1 MFPEPGPRL
10 FGLPPGADFPALVVR
25 GLRERLAGAPPETW
39 AATQVFVNTDRMRD
53 RIATLL
59 AETGAVLL
67 PRIAVVTDIGRDM
80 VAHGLPPAVPP
91 LRRRLEL
98 SVLIGRLLDRLPDL
112 APREALFDLAESL
125 GTLLDEMQG
134 EGVHPDVIA
143 ALDVSE
149 HSGHWQRTRD
159 FMAIVAPYFAA
170 GAHPDTEARQRR
182 AVEALAARWQQTPV
196 QTPVIVAGS
205 TGSRGTTLRLM
216 QAVAG
221 LPQGALILPG
231 FDPDLPPEVW
241 QGMGDALTA
250 EDHPQFRFRR
260 LLDALGLPQDA
271 VRPWA
276 DDPPPSPD
284 RNRLISLSLRPAPVT
299 DQWLTEGATLP
310 DLRQAT
316 AGLTL
321 IEAPDPRAEALAIA
335 LILRQVAEDGTRI
348 AALVTADR
356 TLARRVTAALDRW
369 GLRPDDSA
377 GRPLAL
383 SAPGRFLR
391 MVAALPGARMSGDV
405 LLALLKHPLTASGQG
420 RGPHLRL
427 TRALDIHLRRFG
439 PAYPAPGDILRFA
452 IRQDDPEAPSWAGW
466 VAACLTA
473 VDARP
478 RPLGR
483 ALEDML
489 TLARMLAAGPDGD
502 GSGALWAEAAGAEAR
517 AAMQALSEAADA
529 GGEVTPADLAR
540 LLDSVMASRV
550 VREAAEAHPR
560 IRIWGPRDARV
571 QGADLLILGGLNE
584 GGWPA
589 IPAPDPW
596 MNRTMRHEAG
606 LLLPERQ
613 IGLSAHDYQQAAG
626 APQVVMTRARRDA
639 EAETVPSRWLNRL
652 TNLMAGLPDRH
663 GPEALAQMRG
673 RGADWLALVRAAENP
688 GARLPPAPRPAPSPP
703 LAVRP
708 AKLPVTDIR
717 TLIRDPYAIYAK
729 RILGLF
735 KLNPLRA
742 EADARLRGSV
752 LHAVMEQFTRDRPEA
767 ETPDAARARLSATA
781 ATVLADQVPWPA
793 ARLLWQARLDR
804 AADVILA
811 AGARPGARAL
821 VIEQTGVATLPAL
834 GFTLTARADRI
845 DELSDGRIH
854 IFDYKTGSPPSKREQ
869 EHFEKQ
875 LILTA
880 AIVEHGGFTELGGP
894 RSVEG
899 VTYVALGSNS
909 RLETTPLTPEDIGV
923 AWEGLATLIAAYLNP
938 AKGYASRRAMQWTRF
953 PGDYDHLARFGE
965 WEMTEM
971 AAHQTVGDA

>member
-25 GLRERLAGAPPETW
+25 GLRDRLRDAPPETW
-39 AATQVFVNTDRMRD
+39 AATQVYVNTDRMRD
-53 RIATLL
+53 RIATLF

-80 VAHGLPPAVPP
+80 VATGLPPAVPP

-98 SVLIGRLLDRLPDL
+98 SVLIGRLLDRLPDI

-134 EGVHPDVIA
+134 EGVQPDVIA
-143 ALDVSE
+143 RLDVSD

-170 GAHPDTEARQRR
+170 DAPPDTEARQRR
-182 AVEALAARWQQTPV
+182 AVEALAARWQVIPV

-216 QAVAG
+216 QAVAE

-260 LLDALGLPQDA
+260 LLDVMGLSQGA

-276 DDPPPSPD
+276 TDPPPSPG

-299 DQWLTEGATLP
+299 DQWLTEGTALP

-316 AGLTL
+316 AELTL

-335 LILRQVAEDGTRI
+335 LILRQVAEEGARI

-369 GLRPDDSA
+369 GIRPDDSA

-391 MVAALPGARMSGDV
+391 MVAALPGARLSGDV
-405 LLALLKHPLTASGQG
+405 LLGLLKHPLTASGHG

-427 TRALDIHLRRFG
+427 TRALEMHLRRYG
-439 PAYPAPGDILRFA
+439 PAYPTPDDILKFA
-452 IRQDDPEAPSWAGW
+452 IRQDDPEAPAWAGW
-466 VAACLTA
+466 VAACLMA
-473 VDARP
+473 VDARH

-483 ALEDML
+483 ALDDML
-489 TLARMLAAGPDGD
+489 TLARMLAAGLG
-502 GSGALWAEAAGAEAR
+502 GEGEGTLWAEAAGAEAR
-517 AAMQALSEAADA
+517 KAMQALTEAADA

-540 LLDSVMASRV
+540 LLDSVMAGRV
-550 VREAAEAHPR
+550 VRDAAEAHPR

-596 MNRTMRHEAG
+596 MNRTMRHQAG

-652 TNLMAGLPDRH
+652 TNLMAGLPERH
-663 GPEALAQMRG
+663 GPEALAAMRA
-673 RGADWLALVRAAENP
+673 RGADWLALVQAAENP
-688 GARLPPAPRPAPSPP
+688 GGRLPPAPRPAPCPP
-703 LAVRP
+703 LSVRP
-708 AKLPVTDIR
+708 RKLPVTDIR

-729 RILGLF
+729 RILGLYR
-735 KLNPLRA
+735 LNPLRA

-752 LHAVMEQFTRDRPEA
+752 LHTVMEHFIKERPEDEA
-767 ETPDAARARLSATA
+767 ADAARARLKATA
-781 ATVLADQVPWPA
+781 AAVLADQVPWPA

-821 VIEQTGVATLPAL
+821 VIEQTGVATLPGL
-834 GFTLTARADRI
+834 GFTLTARVDRI
-845 DELSDGRIH
+845 DELADGCIH

-880 AIVEHGGFTELGGP
+880 AIAENGGFTELGGP

-909 RLETTPLTPEDIGV
+909 RLETTALTPDAIGA
-923 AWEGLATLIAAYLNP
+923 AWEGLATLIAAYLQP
-938 AKGYASRRAMQWTRF
+938 AKGYPSRRAMQWTRF

-971 AAHQTVGDA
+971 AAPQPVGDT

>member
-39 AATQVFVNTDRMRD
+39 AATRVYVNSDRMRD
-53 RIATLL
+53 RIATIL
-59 AETGAVLL
+59 AAEGANLL
-67 PRIAVVTDIGRDM
+67 PRIAVVTDIGRDT
-80 VAHGLPPAVPP
+80 VAPGLPPAVPP

-112 APREALFDLAESL
+112 APREALFDLADSL
-125 GTLLDEMQG
+125 GDLLDEMQG

-143 ALDVSE
+143 SLDVSD

-159 FMAIVAPYFAA
+159 FMAIVAPYFTADA
-170 GAHPDTEARQRR
+170 PPDAEARQRR
-182 AVEALAARWQQTPV
+182 MVEELAAQWQANPV

-216 QAVAG
+216 QAVAA
-221 LPQGALILPG
+221 LPQGAVILPG
-231 FDPDLPPEVW
+231 FDPDLPPAVW

-260 LLDALGLPQDA
+260 LLDALNLSPDA

-276 DDPPPSPD
+276 SDPPPSAD

-299 DQWLTEGATLP
+299 DQWLTEGAALP

-316 AGLTL
+316 AALTL
-321 IEAPDPRAEALAIA
+321 IEAPDPRAEALSIA
-335 LILRQVAEDGTRI
+335 LILRRAAEEGNRI

-356 TLARRVTAALDRW
+356 ALARRVTAALDRW
-369 GLRPDDSA
+369 GIRPDDSA
-377 GRPLAL
+377 GRPLAQ

-391 MVAALPGARMSGDV
+391 MVAALPGARLSGDV
-405 LLALLKHPLTASGQG
+405 LLALLKHPLTASGEA
-420 RGPHLRL
+420 RGAHLRL
-427 TRALDIHLRRFG
+427 TRALEMRLRRHG
-439 PAYPAPGDILRFA
+439 PAYPEAGDILKFA
-452 IRQDDPEAPSWAGW
+452 TRQDDPDTPAWAGW

-473 VDARP
+473 INPHP
-478 RPLGR
+478 RPLAG
-483 ALEDML
+483 ALDDML
-489 TLARMLAAGPDGD
+489 TLARMLAAGPGGE
-502 GSGALWAEAAGAEAR
+502 GSGSLWDEGAGAEAR
-517 AAMQALSEAADA
+517 RAMQALTEAADA

-540 LLDSVMASRV
+540 LLDSVLAGRV
-550 VREAAEAHPR
+550 VRETAEAHPR
-560 IRIWGPRDARV
+560 IRIWGPREARV

-589 IPAPDPW
+589 MPAPDPW
-596 MNRTMRHEAG
+596 MNRTMRHQAG

-626 APQVVMTRARRDA
+626 APEVVLTRARRDA

-652 TNLMAGLPDRH
+652 VNLMAGLPDRH
-663 GPEALAQMRG
+663 GPEALAAMRA
-673 RGADWLALVRAAENP
+673 RGADWLALVRVVENP
-688 GARLPPAPRPAPSPP
+688 GARVAPAPRPAPVPP
-703 LAVRP
+703 VGLRP
-708 AKLPVTDIR
+708 RLLPVTDIR

-729 RILGLF
+729 RILGLYR
-735 KLNPLRA
+735 LNPLRA
-742 EADARLRGSV
+742 EPDARLRGSV
-752 LHAVMEQFTRDRPEA
+752 LHKVMERFISERTEDEPPEA
-767 ETPDAARARLSATA
+767 TRARLSATTA
-781 ATVLADQVPWPA
+781 AVLADEVPWPA
-793 ARLLWQARLDR
+793 ARLLWQARVDR

-821 VIEQTGVATLPAL
+821 VVEQTGVATLAGL

-845 DELSDGRIH
+845 DELADGRIH

-869 EHFEKQ
+869 AHFDKQ

-880 AIVEHGGFTELGGP
+880 AIVENGGFTELGGP

-899 VTYVALGSNS
+899 VTYVGLGSS
-909 RLETTPLTPEDIGV
+909 AKLETTPLSPDEIGA
-923 AWEGLATLIAAYLNP
+923 AWDSLARLIAAYLQP
-938 AKGYASRRAMQWTRF
+938 DKGYPSRRAVQWTRF

-965 WEMTEM
+965 WEMTEL
-971 AAHQTVGDA
+971 AAPQPVGDT